1 MKAYSIP
8 TMVMASMCFT
18 LALNEFF
25 TWIRRSRK
33 NSDIAFASIC
43 LGGAFFCLFCSG
55 EYNVDFPLQSVP
67 WLKAQV
73 ISISFT
79 AFALFWFFAEETKL
93 IDKKYVVAF
102 LLWTLLVI
110 ASQLVDLGD
119 LAWVADRPL
128 ILRVGLPFGMDFVYK
143 EVARGIVLVVVDFVG
158 FALLVYLVLIVA
170 KFRRLGNRRESFV
183 LFFILGV
190 IIVAELNDFF
200 VGIGVYSFIFLM
212 EYAWLT
218 AILIVGLRRSNEIME
233 AMLTKRALQK
243 SDRELTVSQT
253 MLTAIIDSTT
263 DMIWSVDSAS
273 FALVAFNQGMR
284 DYFSRERGI
293 DIAVGMRPEE
303 LFASEAEIV
312 FWRAAYEQA
321 KAGGAYSIEQRAF
334 SGSGVFNLNLNLLER
349 DGKAFGLSVFA
360 KDITERKEAEERI
373 QRSLLEKETLLRELY
388 HRTKNNMNVIISM
401 MKLQSREIGDE
412 RLKKAYAETEDRIIS
427 MSLVHEMLY
436 EARDLSHINLK
447 GYFEDLTKSIMVNY
461 GYSDKRIS
469 LSLDMEDVHVLIDT
483 AISCG
488 LILNELISNSL
499 KYAFPS
505 GRAGEIRIGLH
516 QESDGEIAL
525 IVSDDG
531 IGLPSGFDPER
542 DGHLGLRLIESLARG
557 KLRAR
562 LAYGTDRG
570 LSCRLSFMETTA

>member
-8 TMVMASMCFT
+8 TIVMASVCFT
-18 LALNEFF
+18 IALNEFV
-25 TWIRRSRK
+25 TWLRRSRK

-43 LGGAFFCLFCSG
+43 LGGTFFCLFCSG
-55 EYNVDFPLQSVP
+55 EYNVDFPLQSIP

-93 IDKKYVVAF
+93 IDKKYIVAF

-110 ASQLVDLGD
+110 ASQLIDLGD
-119 LAWVADRPL
+119 LTWVADRPL
-128 ILRVGLPFGMDFVYK
+128 ILRVGLPFGWDFVYK

-158 FALLVYLVLIVA
+158 FALLVYLVWIVA

-190 IIVAELNDFF
+190 IIFAEMNDFF

-218 AILIVGLRRSNEIME
+218 AILIVGLRRSNEIRE
-233 AMLTKRALQK
+233 AVLTKRALQK

-273 FALVAFNQGMR
+273 FALLAFNQGLR
-284 DYFSRERGI
+284 DYFFRERGI
-293 DIAVGMRPEE
+293 DVAVGMRPEE
-303 LFASEAEIV
+303 LFTSESEIV
-312 FWRAAYEQA
+312 FWRAAYERA
-321 KAGGAYSIEQRAF
+321 NAEGAFSIERRAL
-334 SGSGVFNLNLNLLER
+334 SGSGVLNLSLHLLER
-349 DGKAFGLSVFA
+349 DGKTFGFSIFA

-373 QRSLLEKETLLRELY
+373 QRSLSEKETLLRELY

-427 MSLVHEMLY
+427 MSLVHEKLY
-436 EARDLSHINLK
+436 EAGDLSHINLK
-447 GYFEDLTKSIMVNY
+447 DYFEDLTRHIMAKP
-461 GYSDKRIS
+461 GIR
-469 LSLDMEDVHVLIDT
+469 LT
-483 AISCG
+483 QAIFRV
-488 LILNELISNSL
+488 IVR
-499 KYAFPS
+499 
-505 GRAGEIRIGLH
+505 GRE
-516 QESDGEIAL
+516 
-525 IVSDDG
+525 
-531 IGLPSGFDPER
+531 
-542 DGHLGLRLIESLARG
+542 
-557 KLRAR
+557 
-562 LAYGTDRG
+562 LAYAPDRG
-570 LSCRLSFMETTA
+570 LSERPSRF